1 MSCKHQDNKI
11 ILSVKHN
18 SILLWY
24 KPSCVQPAVSRLCT
38 RKQKDKTL
46 QLQSTVTQHWDLNP
60 V

>member
-46 QLQSTVTQHWDLNP
+46 QLQSTVTQH
-60 V
+60 